1 VGLKIA
7 SFLVSSKEVP
17 GGWSLALFLKGC
29 NLRCRHCYN
38 WRLVTGNEGA
48 VVEQEDVIRE
58 ARTLPFLEFVVISGG
73 EPTVSPLKDL
83 IDLICRIKVE
93 RPDLKIRV
101 DTNGTNPEV
110 LRELRELV
118 DGFAVD
124 IKSPLDRP
132 DLYSYTTGTEIE
144 VDKVRES
151 IELADG
157 MPLTIYRTPRYPW
170 LSDEDLERIRN
181 FTRKLRSP
189 WFLNDFF
196 EVPDCPFNFS

>member
-1 VGLKIA
+1 MGLKVA

-17 GGWSLALFLKGC
+17 GSWSLALFLKGC

-38 WRLVTGNEGA
+38 WRLVTGKELSSI
-48 VVEQEDVIRE
+48 EKEDLIRE
-58 ARTLPFLEFVVISGG
+58 ARSLPFLEFVVISGG

-93 RPDLKIRV
+93 RPDLKVRV

-110 LRELRELV
+110 LKALKDVV

-124 IKSPLDRP
+124 IKSPLQKP
-132 DLYSYTTGTEIE
+132 DLYSYTAGSE
-144 VDKVRES
+144 VDVKKIMES

-157 MPLTIYRTPRYPW
+157 MPLTIYRTPKYPW
-170 LSDEDLERIRN
+170 LGDEDFDQIRK
-181 FTRKLRSP
+181 FTSGLRSP

-196 EVPDCPFNFS
+196 EVPDCPFNLL